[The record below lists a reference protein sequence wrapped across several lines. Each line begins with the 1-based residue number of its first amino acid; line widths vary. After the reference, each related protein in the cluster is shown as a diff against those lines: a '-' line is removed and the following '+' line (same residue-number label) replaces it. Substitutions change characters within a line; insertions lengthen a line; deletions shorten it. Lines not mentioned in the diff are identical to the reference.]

1 MTLSNAIRWLT
12 AFAAAALGM
21 LLFRATV
28 VTLCVVDGTALA
40 PQLLQGDRVVVNRWS
55 YGLRTGG
62 RDGLFGYGR
71 IGRQPIAK
79 GDIVAMD
86 SPLPGVSGIFL
97 CRCAALPGDTV
108 RVGADL
114 MVVPGRAATCADE
127 DYYWMEAVAGGR
139 HIDSRQFGFV
149 PESSII
155 GRACM
160 VLFSHDDSQPP
171 FTGYRKERALTAI
184 GR

>member
-1 MTLSNAIRWLT
+1 MTLSDALRWLA

-28 VTLCVVDGTALA
+28 ATLCVVGGTALE
-40 PQLLQGDRVVVNRWS
+40 PQLLPGDRVVVNRWS
-55 YGLRTGG
+55 YGLRTGS

-71 IGRQPIAK
+71 LGRQPIAK

-86 SPLPGVSGIFL
+86 SPLKGVTGIFL
-97 CRCAALPGDTV
+97 CRCTALPGDTV
-108 RVGADL
+108 RAGGDL
-114 MVVPGRAATCADE
+114 LVVPGRKATCADE
-127 DYYWMEAVAGGR
+127 DYYWVEAVAGGA
-139 HIDSRQFGFV
+139 HMGSRQFGFV

-155 GRACM
+155 GRACL
-160 VLFSHDDSQPP
+160 VLFSHDDSKPP
-171 FTGYRKERALTAI
+171 LTGYRSGRTLAAI